1 MVGKEFGS
9 RKDSAAFAG
18 GQFGDEGKGRLVDER
33 VNFYAQVKEVVVC
46 RNNGGANAGHTIEL
60 PDGQRIAL
68 HQLPSGVFTENAT
81 LVLGKGMV
89 IHPGDLC
96 EEIHQVEEF
105 SGGPIRAEIWIDQ
118 KALLSLDTHRAYEA
132 ALKEFN
138 GAGKGATGRGIS
150 PAYAD
155 YYLRQPLRVR
165 DLVTFDIEKLTQH
178 YRLYERLFQALIGI
192 NLSRFAVSTL
202 GKEGNVPVGSLDE
215 FLSHLSKQR
224 DFLMPY
230 SRNVIE
236 LLREKWQDKGIAFVF
251 EQAQGIGL
259 DPWYGVYP
267 DVTASRTGFD
277 GIFDSTEGV
286 VDPKEIQYRAG
297 VIKATYMSSV
307 GTRRLPT
314 MMEEAL
320 ADRIRNDNLE
330 FGATTGRK
338 RDIVHLDL
346 EAMRFFAKAGGL
358 NCLVLTHLDS
368 VYSEVPIKVCIEY
381 RDKLTGKR
389 AYYTPD
395 QTALDQVRPVYL
407 EFDPW
412 SKEAVQKARTLTELP
427 KEAKDFL
434 SFISEQVDL
443 PIWMVT
449 TGPRR
454 EQGIV
459 FENIKRG

>member
-1 MVGKEFGS
+1 MIGKEFGS

-33 VNFYAQVKEVVVC
+33 VNFYAQEREVFVC

-68 HQLPSGVFTENAT
+68 HQLPSGVLTENAT

-96 EEIHQVEEF
+96 EEIHQVEKL
-105 SGGPIRAEIWIDQ
+105 SGGPIKAEIWIDE
-118 KALLSLDTHRAYEA
+118 KALLSLDTHRAYEE
-132 ALKEFN
+132 ALKGFN
-138 GAGKGATGRGIS
+138 GAGKGATGRGIA

-155 YYLRQPLRVR
+155 YYLRQPLQVR

-178 YRLYERLFQALIGI
+178 YQFYERLFQALTGVG
-192 NLSRFAVSTL
+192 LSRFAVSTL
-202 GKEGNVPVGSLDE
+202 GKEGKAPVGSLDE

-236 LLREKWQDKGIAFVF
+236 LLRERWQDKGIAFVF

-277 GIFDSTEGV
+277 AIFDSTEGV
-286 VDPKEIQYRAG
+286 VDPSEIEFRAG

-307 GTRRLPT
+307 GVRRLPT
-314 MMEEAL
+314 MMEEGL
-320 ADRIRNDNLE
+320 AKRIREDANE
-330 FGATTGRK
+330 YGATTHRP
-338 RDIVHLDL
+338 RDIAYLDL
-346 EAMRFFAKAGGL
+346 PAMRFFVKAGGF
-358 NCLVLTHLDS
+358 NCLVPTHLDI
-368 VYSEVPIKVCIEY
+368 VYPDVPIRVCIEY
-381 RDKLTGKR
+381 RDRTGKKT
-389 AYYTPD
+389 YYSPD
-395 QTALDQVRPVYL
+395 QASLDQIRPVYV

-412 SKEAVQKARTLTELP
+412 DKEVVRKAKTPAELP
-427 KEAKDFL
+427 PEANDFL
-434 SFISEQVDL
+434 DFISEQLGL
-443 PIWMVT
+443 PIWMIT

-454 EQGIV
+454 GQGIV
-459 FENIKRG
+459 FEGV